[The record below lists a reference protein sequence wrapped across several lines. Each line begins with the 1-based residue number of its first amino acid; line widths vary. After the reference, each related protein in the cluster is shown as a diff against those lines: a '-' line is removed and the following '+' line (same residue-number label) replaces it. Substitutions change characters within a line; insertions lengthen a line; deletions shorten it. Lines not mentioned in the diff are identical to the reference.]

1 MYFNIFTTYLKF
13 VFFLFIVTS
22 FIPSNANASNTLSAE
37 KIKSGLGIPWGMD
50 FINSSELLVAQ
61 KDGEIFILNIKNKK
75 MSIVSGGPVVLNE
88 GQGGLL
94 DVAVSPTFK
103 TTSIVYFTYVKDYK
117 EKAVTT
123 LASAKLIN
131 KKLVNFK
138 DIFISHS
145 GTSTSRHFGS
155 RITFDEKGHLF
166 LSIGDRGVRENA
178 QDLSN
183 HAGSIIRLN
192 LDGSIPNDNP
202 FINTKNSLSEIYSY
216 GHRNPQGLFFDKNTQ
231 RLWAIEHGPR
241 GGDEINLI
249 QRGKNY
255 GWPIV
260 SHGKEYWAPLAVG
273 EGTHKKGMQAPIK
286 VYIPSIAPSSL
297 LVYSGKIYPK
307 YEGVLVSGALKLRH
321 INFITLDK
329 ELYVLK
335 EERLFEDLDQRI
347 RDVIESDEGYI
358 YFSTDQGNIFKVINK

>member
-1 MYFNIFTTYLKF
+1 
-13 VFFLFIVTS
+13 
-22 FIPSNANASNTLSAE
+22 
-37 KIKSGLGIPWGMD
+37 
-50 FINSSELLVAQ
+50 
-61 KDGEIFILNIKNKK
+61 
-75 MSIVSGGPVVLNE
+75 
-88 GQGGLL
+88 
-94 DVAVSPTFK
+94 
-103 TTSIVYFTYVKDYK
+103 
-117 EKAVTT
+117 
-123 LASAKLIN
+123 
-131 KKLVNFK
+131 
-138 DIFISHS
+138 
-145 GTSTSRHFGS
+145 
-155 RITFDEKGHLF
+155 
-166 LSIGDRGVRENA
+166 
-178 QDLSN
+178 
-183 HAGSIIRLN
+183 
-192 LDGSIPNDNP
+192 
-202 FINTKNSLSEIYSY
+202 
-216 GHRNPQGLFFDKNTQ
+216 
-231 RLWAIEHGPR
+231 
-241 GGDEINLI
+241 LI